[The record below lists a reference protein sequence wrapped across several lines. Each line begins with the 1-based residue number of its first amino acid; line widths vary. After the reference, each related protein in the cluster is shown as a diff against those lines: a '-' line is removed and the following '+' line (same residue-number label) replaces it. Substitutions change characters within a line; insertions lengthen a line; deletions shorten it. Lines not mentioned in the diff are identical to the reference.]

1 MRNFDTYGKTFADAI
16 AEVHS
21 AGQVQAG
28 SLRSVVAPLGALP
41 AGAKTAICDGPRVKE
56 AMKAVAAVLDRGID
70 AGLLR
75 NVLKNDLYAG
85 AIPAIGEATAYT
97 RADLLEDLAKVASAP
112 SVQGLDRLVTSLS
125 WGSSGRFGYRYE
137 LEVAAWLVREK
148 GAQSLQFVQKQV
160 WDGGELVTDID
171 IIADGVY
178 YQAKRSGDAFKG
190 GARGIVEWV
199 SGAVKDGGTET
210 AYVTPRKASIPAE
223 AAAQIE
229 RYSTKLRVPARI
241 VEIPVR

>member
-1 MRNFDTYGKTFADAI
+1 
-16 AEVHS
+16 
-21 AGQVQAG
+21 
-28 SLRSVVAPLGALP
+28 
-41 AGAKTAICDGPRVKE
+41 
-56 AMKAVAAVLDRGID
+56 MKAVAAVLDRGVD

-112 SVQGLDRLVTSLS
+112 SVQGLDSLVTSLS
-125 WGSSGRFGYRYE
+125 WGGSGRFGYRYE

-171 IIADGVY
+171 IIADNVY
-178 YQAKRSGDAFKG
+178 YQCKRSGDAFKRGAEGITKWVVGAKRG
-190 GARGIVEWV
+190 GASRVV
-199 SGAVKDGGTET
+199 
-210 AYVTPRKASIPAE
+210 YVTPNSDAIPRAARDQILRCARTKGLNIPASIEP
-223 AAAQIE
+223 
-229 RYSTKLRVPARI
+229 VPFG
-241 VEIPVR
+241 

>member
-28 SLRSVVAPLGALP
+28 SLRSAIALLDALP
-41 AGAKTAICDGPRVKE
+41 AGVKTAIRDGPRVKE
-56 AMKAVAAVLDRGID
+56 AMKAVAAVLDRGVD

-112 SVQGLDRLVTSLS
+112 SVQGLDSLVTSLS
-125 WGSSGRFGYRYE
+125 WGGSGRFGYRYE
-137 LEVAAWLVREK
+137 LEVAAWLVRER

-171 IIADGVY
+171 MIADGVY
-178 YQAKRSGDAFKG
+178 YQCKRSGDAFKG

-199 SGAVKDGGTET
+199 NGARMDGATRVVY
-210 AYVTPRKASIPAE
+210 ATPNAIPSA
-223 AAAQIE
+223 AAAQIATCLKDVGVKAE
-229 RYSTKLRVPARI
+229 VVPVPFR
-241 VEIPVR
+241 